1 MEEERVIVQRCQD
14 AGIWEIAKLPGENS
28 YPVNCDCSTSITIA
42 LQPKA
47 ISSLAQ
53 QLNSPCT
60 LGQCFSLDNVQE

>member
-1 MEEERVIVQRCQD
+1 MCKDVKMQ
-14 AGIWEIAKLPGENS
+14 GYGKLP
-28 YPVNCDCSTSITIA
+28 NCEEKTPTLLTVTVAPPLPIA

-53 QLNSPCT
+53 ELNSPCT